1 MSMHYLL
8 QPIGGLMTRG
18 SLFRAE
24 GDEPKV
30 VVQTVHFGNPG
41 QLWPNLKN
49 SSGESLTAAGSG
61 LDHIEALLPA
71 LGEGVERYS
80 ASVHTSQQFITA
92 TAADLGKQALDLES
106 VPRCSAAELSHPK
119 CHFIAPDKHAAI
131 RWVQGISLLDGR
143 PVYLPLVMVYLY
155 PGSLS
160 RSEMF
165 YYPISTGCAAHVS
178 LERALLGAILEVVER
193 DAISIIWLQKL
204 ALPRIEVDHLPSPLD
219 KYWQLYQRSSSEVE
233 IFFFDGTSDFGI
245 PTVYG
250 VQVSRS
256 NPKLTTLVN
265 CSTAF
270 SPADAIAKVIRDMAA
285 CRVHFRHDQPVPESW
300 DDFAGTSQGG
310 AYMARREQAHAFDF
324 LLQSP
329 LARPL
334 SRMRCLASHGEKQ
347 DLQMVLEIFR
357 NRGLDVYA
365 VELSTDEALR
375 SGMRVVRVVIPGLQP
390 VGFNYRARYLG
401 HPRLY
406 DAPAKMGHP
415 VLPEAQ
421 LNHWP
426 QPFA

>member
-1 MSMHYLL
+1 MHSLL

-24 GDEPKV
+24 GDEPKI

-49 SSGESLTAAGSG
+49 SSGEGLSAAGSG
-61 LDHIEALLPA
+61 LDHIEAMLPA
-71 LGEGVERYS
+71 LGEGIERYS
-80 ASVHTSQQFITA
+80 ASVHSSQQFITA

-106 VPRCSAAELSHPK
+106 VPRCSAAELAHPK
-119 CHFIAPDKHAAI
+119 CHLIAPDKNAPI
-131 RWVQGISLLDGR
+131 QWVQGISLLDGR
-143 PVYLPLVMVYLY
+143 LVYLPLVMVYLY

-160 RSEMF
+160 PSEMF
-165 YYPISTGCAAHVS
+165 YYPISTGCASHVS

-204 ALPRIEVDHLPSPLD
+204 VLPRIEVDDLPSPLD
-219 KYWQLYQRSSSEVE
+219 RYWQLYQRSSVE
-233 IFFFDGTSDFGI
+233 TEIVFFDGTTDVGI
-245 PTVYG
+245 PTIYG
-250 VQVSRS
+250 VQVSRA

-265 CSTAF
+265 CSTALC
-270 SPADAIAKVIRDMAA
+270 PADAIAKVIRDMSA
-285 CRVHFRHDQPVPESW
+285 CRVHFRQDQPIPESW
-300 DDFAGTSQGG
+300 DDFVDTSHGG

-324 LLQSP
+324 LLQSQSMT
-329 LARPL
+329 PL

-347 DLQMVLEIFR
+347 DLQMILDVFR
-357 NRGLDVYA
+357 NKGLDVYA

-390 VGFNYRARYLG
+390 VGFHYRARYLG

-415 VLPEAQ
+415 VLPETQ